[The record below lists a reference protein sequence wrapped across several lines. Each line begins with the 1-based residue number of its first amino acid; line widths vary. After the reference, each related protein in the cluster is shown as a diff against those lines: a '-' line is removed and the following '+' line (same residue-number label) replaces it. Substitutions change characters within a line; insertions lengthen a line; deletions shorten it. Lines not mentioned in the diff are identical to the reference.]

1 MTRKRHFGA
10 VLLAMTIWAGCGAPP
25 EENGPP
31 PPAPEPDAIAAPSA
45 DVQTLSELAGEYER
59 LDRQQ
64 VQTNKQLGDL
74 LARYQRRGGTL
85 PPGLGPEL
93 TDEQRALLAERIKTE
108 RAGLRTLL
116 QDIIDRDKQL
126 TDLRAQG
133 QQLAGRLPASVT
145 AKEGDRHDRIAMDF
159 LIKQGV
165 SAEKA
170 YDIVSKMSLTD
181 ALVPGFRVWTYYQN
195 GQFGTWVSEGTAG
208 VTPQEHQKRLTEM
221 LHSERNAAIAD
232 LKRTQADLDDTRQ
245 IARRSEAA
253 LEQTSA
259 ELAAMAQAAEREQA
273 ENQRRAAEAA
283 RRDAADDTIRYVV
296 GSKSE
301 LVAAKVI
308 DRNLRLRALD
318 GASAQSLQLSAT
330 ASIAIDGAA
339 HGLKRLRKVTLVPE
353 VFTHDVDYQV
363 AFDGPFAKLQI
374 LRTEKFKTARF
385 VVMVLE

>member
-1 MTRKRHFGA
+1 MTRRRMLPVMLMAIA
-10 VLLAMTIWAGCGAPP
+10 VSIACGQPL
-25 EENGPP
+25 EESGPP
-31 PPAPEPDAIAAPSA
+31 PPPPEPDAIAAPA
-45 DVQTLSELAGEYER
+45 AEVQTLSELASEYER

-64 VQTNKQLGDL
+64 AQTNKQLGDL

-85 PPGLGPEL
+85 PPGLGPDL
-93 TDEQRALLAERIKTE
+93 TDEQRALLAERVKTE
-108 RAGLRTLL
+108 RVGLRTLL
-116 QDIIDRDKQL
+116 QDIIDRDHEL
-126 TDLRAQG
+126 TNMRAQS

-165 SAEKA
+165 NADKA
-170 YDIVSKMSLTD
+170 YEIVSKMSLTD

-208 VTPQEHQKRLTEM
+208 VTPQEHQRRLTEM
-221 LHSERNAAIAD
+221 LHTERNAAIAD

-259 ELAAMAQAAEREQA
+259 DLAAMTQAAEREQA
-273 ENQRRAAEAA
+273 ENQRRATEAA
-283 RRDAADDTIRYVV
+283 RRAAAADTVRYLV
-296 GSKSE
+296 GSKSG
-301 LVAAKVI
+301 LVSLKVI

-318 GASAQSLQLSAT
+318 GGGAQTITLNGP
-330 ASIAIDGAA
+330 ASIAVDGTG
-339 HGLKRLRKVTLVPE
+339 HGLKRLRKLTLVPD
-353 VFTHDVDYQV
+353 VFVQGLDYQV

-374 LRTEKFKTARF
+374 MRDEKFKTARF
-385 VVMVLE
+385 FVLVLE